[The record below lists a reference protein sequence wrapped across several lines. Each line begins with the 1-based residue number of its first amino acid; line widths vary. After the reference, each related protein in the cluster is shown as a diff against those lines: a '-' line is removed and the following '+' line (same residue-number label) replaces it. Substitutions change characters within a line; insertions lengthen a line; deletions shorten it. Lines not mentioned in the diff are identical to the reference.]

1 MTNGRVLVIGS
12 TGFVGSHVVAR
23 LTTPG
28 PGGEVP
34 AVRVLVHRRGVRP
47 ELVRSGVV
55 ETVRGDL
62 AHPSSLAG
70 ICDGV
75 DTVLHLASLIG
86 GDHEECHTVNDAG
99 TRALL
104 AEAARAGVSRFVQ
117 LGTTAVYRD
126 GVHRGAAEGELP
138 LGPASV
144 TSVTR
149 LAGERQVLAAGGV
162 VVRPH
167 LVFGPGDTWVVPA
180 LVRLLTAV
188 PHWVD
193 GARARLS
200 LIHVDDLAWAL
211 AELAL
216 CPALPSG
223 SALHAA
229 HPRPVR
235 VRELLTAVAHGLALP
250 PPRGSVRSADA
261 LELLGAGPDDTVWR
275 RRLDS
280 LTLDHWY
287 DSSRLWRLLGA
298 CPAEEFG
305 PRFAGALPWYRRHIP
320 PYLPPYRPA

>member
-1 MTNGRVLVIGS
+1 MARRRVLVIGS
-12 TGFVGSHVVAR
+12 TGFVGSRVVAR
-23 LTTPG
+23 LTAPG
-28 PGGEVP
+28 RDDADPV
-34 AVRVLVHRRGVRP
+34 VRVLLHRRGVRQ
-47 ELVRSGVV
+47 ELVRSGAV

-62 AHPSSLAG
+62 AHPSTLRG

-86 GDHEECHTVNDAG
+86 GDQEECRTVNDAG

-104 AEAARAGVSRFVQ
+104 AEAARAGVSRIVQ

-138 LGPASV
+138 FGPASV

-167 LVFGPGDTWVVPA
+167 LVFGPGDTWVVPS

-211 AELAL
+211 TELAGR
-216 CPALPSG
+216 PALPSG

-235 VRELLTAVAHGLALP
+235 VRELLSAVAHGLALP
-250 PPRGSVRSADA
+250 QPRGSVRSADA
-261 LELLGAGPDDTVWR
+261 LELLGAGPDEAVWR

-280 LTLDHWY
+280 LTTDRWY
-287 DSSRLWRLLGA
+287 DSSRLWQLLGS

-305 PRFAGALPWYRRHIP
+305 ARFADALPWYRRH
-320 PYLPPYRPA
+320 LPPDHPA